1 MAQQNRTFTPEE
13 RIDELSEI
21 NQDVSKLVTSAGQA
35 IHALTNRP
43 LNLYASGDDEDEQM
57 AGTNNDTVEDR
68 KAQFKDN
75 TESFFTHLQS
85 IFVMLR
91 RQTYA
96 LEEAGIITPDPL
108 ALPEQPKPVQ
118 APAQSTPRGFAPVPK
133 EQQLDPE
140 RIKNG
145 GLGHLD
151 IGWLNSRG
159 NKVGAEKE
167 AELVQEAKALLEDVL
182 RSEDSID

>member
-1 MAQQNRTFTPEE
+1 MTQERGFTPGQ
-13 RIDELSEI
+13 RIDELSTI

-43 LNLYASGDDEDEQM
+43 LNLHASEDDDDERMSGNSNE
-57 AGTNNDTVEDR
+57 TIEDR
-68 KAQFKDN
+68 KTKFKDN
-75 TESFFTHLQS
+75 TESFFVHAQS
-85 IFVMLR
+85 IFAVLR
-91 RQTYA
+91 RQMIA
-96 LEEAGIITPDPL
+96 LEEAGIITPDPQ
-108 ALPEQPKPVQ
+108 ASPEQPKTVQ
-118 APAQSTPRGFAPVPK
+118 PPAQASPRGFAPVPK
-133 EQQLDPE
+133 EQQLDPD

-167 AELVQEAKALLEDVL
+167 AELMQEAKTLLEDVL
-182 RSEDSID
+182 SGEDSVD